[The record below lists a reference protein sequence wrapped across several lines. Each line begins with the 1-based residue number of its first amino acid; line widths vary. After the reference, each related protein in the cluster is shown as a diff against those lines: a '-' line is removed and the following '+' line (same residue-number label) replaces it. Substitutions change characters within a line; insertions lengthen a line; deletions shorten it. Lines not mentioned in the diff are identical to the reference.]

1 MLLFCHSITNRY
13 FATCGPQTPWTQDKI
28 KSYAICPFYTDT
40 GLVRED
46 TNGDNSLIESFTK
59 CRLMTPL
66 DIGNGFDQILE
77 EDENGSAWV
86 VFPDL
91 PVFQYPELNNLFL
104 LPMVL
109 FVKLIAFLKPDLQ
122 RVNGRYAA
130 TAMFIA
136 MFLIIYII
144 LALIF

>member
-1 MLLFCHSITNRY
+1 MIEKFSRNRM
-13 FATCGPQTPWTQDKI
+13 
-28 KSYAICPFYTDT
+28 
-40 GLVRED
+40 
-46 TNGDNSLIESFTK
+46 
-59 CRLMTPL
+59 MTPL
-66 DIGNGFDQILE
+66 DIGNGFEQILE
-77 EDENGSAWV
+77 ADDNGSAWV